1 MTLHIAIPK
10 GRLGKQII
18 KALDHTSF
26 QGIIDNDSRK
36 LVFHDKKND
45 IIFSMVK
52 NSDVTTYVTEQ
63 VFDIGFTGLDMIE
76 ERKPSLFLL
85 DRYPIGVC
93 KMCVAR
99 RKGDSSSIKRI
110 ATSFPEITKKFF
122 GDRGQNIKIMK
133 LAGSVELA
141 PVLGLSDGIV
151 DIVETGGTLR
161 ENGLEVTEDIL
172 DIYCC
177 LVANQVSFRFKEKQ
191 IQSFMNELRKGI
203 ECFN

>member
-1 MTLHIAIPK
+1 MTLHVAVPK

-18 KALDHTSF
+18 KGLEDTPYC
-26 QGIIDNDSRK
+26 GVIDNDSRK
-36 LVFHDKKND
+36 LVFRDEKHD

-63 VFDIGFTGLDMIE
+63 VFDVGFTGLDMLE
-76 ERKPSLFLL
+76 ERKPPLYLL

-93 KMCVAR
+93 RMSVAR
-99 RKGDSSSIKRI
+99 KNGDTTPIKRI
-110 ATSFPEITKKFF
+110 ATSFPNITTEFFRKK
-122 GDRGQNIKIMK
+122 GRDIKIME

-161 ENGLEVTEDIL
+161 ENGLSVTEDIM

-177 LVANQVSFRFKEKQ
+177 FIANRVSFRFKEEEIKE
-191 IQSFMNELRKGI
+191 FMKNLKEGFGEI
-203 ECFN
+203 